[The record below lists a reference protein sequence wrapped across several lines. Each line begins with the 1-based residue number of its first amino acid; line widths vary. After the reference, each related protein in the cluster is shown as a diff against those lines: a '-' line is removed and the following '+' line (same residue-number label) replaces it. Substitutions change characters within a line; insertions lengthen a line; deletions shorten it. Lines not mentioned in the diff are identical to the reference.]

1 MSTMRRIGNAW
12 VNLDLL
18 EAIIPDKYQ
27 PGKHVLF
34 ARGHIITTDL
44 TREDLEAAFGEAAP
58 QETTV
63 PDGLYAMT
71 SAEYAEL
78 DELAEDGFSRIYKRP
93 GDPLAMVTGVSTDGV
108 DTTVMTHN
116 PFNGL
121 AREDGKPHF
130 IPELLTRY
138 AAKL

>member
-1 MSTMRRIGNAW
+1 MDMRKIGKNW
-12 VNLDLL
+12 INLDLV

-27 PGKHVLF
+27 PGRHVVF
-34 ARGHIITTDL
+34 ARGHIITTDI
-44 TREDLEAAFGEAAP
+44 TCEELEAAFGEAAP

-63 PDGLYAMT
+63 PDGLYALT

-108 DTTVMTHN
+108 DMTVMTRN

-130 IPELLTRY
+130 IPELLTLY